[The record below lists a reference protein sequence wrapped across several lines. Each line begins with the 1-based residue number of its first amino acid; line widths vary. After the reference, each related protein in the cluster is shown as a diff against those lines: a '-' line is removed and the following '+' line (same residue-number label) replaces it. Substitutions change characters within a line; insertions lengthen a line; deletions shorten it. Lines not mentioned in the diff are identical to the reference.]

1 MVKTMNF
8 GNVMVLAM
16 ALAAVSMM
24 SHTTEAAEYV
34 VGDDLGWTVPPGGAA
49 SYASWAAK
57 YSFVVDDIL
66 YFNFTEGE
74 HTVALVTKENYEIC
88 NTTDPLFKLDGPSAL
103 QFLASDTFYF
113 TCTFAGHC
121 AGGQKVAVYIAPSAN
136 TPSPSPGVAP
146 LPPPPAASL
155 PFTFVSKK
163 LGFRKV

>member
-8 GNVMVLAM
+8 GNVMVLAI
-16 ALAAVSMM
+16 AVVAVSTIL
-24 SHTTEAAEYV
+24 HTTEAAEYV

-57 YSFVVDDIL
+57 YRFVVNDIL

-88 NTTDPLFKLDGPSAL
+88 NTTDPLFKLDGPSGL
-103 QFLASDTFYF
+103 QFLSSDTFYF
-113 TCTFAGHC
+113 TCTFTGHC
-121 AGGQKVAVYIAPSAN
+121 AGGQKVEVYIASSAS
-136 TPSPSPGVAP
+136 TPSPSPVVA
-146 LPPPPAASL
+146 PPPAASL